1 MPRISD
7 SIPIKNKS
15 LDRRV
20 RLSDD
25 DKDEIVTRYA
35 RGESMRSLSRCFK
48 VDRQVIKYTVDPNY
62 KIEFYKANRERV
74 KPEIDRATRNAY
86 MKKHRDYK
94 KELFQNGLIKKQTE
108 GVSKSKWAT
117 IIKSCLTEKKK

>member
-1 MPRISD
+1 MPYKCEK
-7 SIPIKNKS
+7 IKIANTQY
-15 LDRRV
+15 DRRIK
-20 RLSDD
+20 LSDD
-25 DKDEIVTRYA
+25 DKEEIQDRYFN

-74 KPEIDRATRNAY
+74 KPEIDKATRNAY
-86 MKKHRDYK
+86 MKRHRDYK

-108 GVSKSKWAT
+108 GVSKSK
-117 IIKSCLTEKKK
+117 